1 MIPGSF
7 YPSDVTIAD
16 QNLDLTKYIM
26 DIPITTEIFSDAY
39 WLGWINYD
47 NLPTPYHVSAYTYD
61 TNSGAC
67 AFTDA
72 TAQNNYPVGYTC
84 YYSTSNST
92 IFFTSPGYDTYR
104 APDGQTNYKWQDA
117 RACWGASW
125 DSSRYMRLPND
136 LDVNTVA
143 WTGIGIN
150 FYGRVTD
157 GTDYASVS
165 GRVDTTD
172 LSLTG
177 TFTVTFSKRYG
188 SLTYNSVTMTLHYDS
203 FDAGTYEFT
212 DNGLTYKIAIT
223 NWETFVER
231 DIKTDN
237 TNSNYTNAKPTIL
250 VTDDTGYQHLIAI
263 MGSPYTE
270 TGWTWGQGKFYN
282 GCFLYPD
289 GHIPDVSQGG
299 CQFNIFDGNERI
311 YGGFVGSFNLNDIV
325 FNSFDTYF
333 FDDANFLI
341 ASVGRSD
348 FIPILRIYQIDDIRK
363 CLALLPRQ
371 NTAQTRQTYA
381 NSADYQYA
389 HVSDDNEFLC
399 ELIDGTHVADGLRDW
414 QIVGNTITDSDFD
427 PEDIP
432 PYEPEPDDGAD
443 SGGDDSRPW
452 DFVNTPLSATNNF
465 VTLYALST
473 AQVSEFGAMM
483 WAKLSDTAFWQS
495 VGTVF
500 LNDFSINPADMLKYF
515 VSLRYF
521 PFDLSNYSSS
531 YANGIYIGRSTYP
544 IQISTYPRRMARNLV
559 EISGGSAQV
568 ILPQPYNTQDF
579 RNCDPN
585 TQVSVYVPYC
595 GIVELSAAEVY
606 GKYLDLR
613 YYADMQTGA
622 LAASLCVRSDTYYE
636 IATLAGSCGA
646 EVPITANNNVEFLQ
660 RIATV
665 ASSGLGGTISGATN
679 GAQIGGT
686 PGAVAGGALGAITG
700 SAQAMMALPPVSVH
714 KSGKATG
721 YATLGCDN
729 QAHIT
734 IQISKPA
741 VPDSFART
749 NGYISNKQARIGDL
763 SGYTEMINPDTSG
776 IDAHADELEK
786 IKAILQTGFY
796 A

>member
-1 MIPGSF
+1 MIPGNF
-7 YPSDVTIAD
+7 YPTNVTITN
-16 QNLDLTKYIM
+16 QNLELTNYIQN
-26 DIPITTEIFSDAY
+26 IPVTSQSFSDAY

-47 NLPTPYHVSAYTYD
+47 NLPSIYHLSKFEL
-61 TNSGAC
+61 NSGI
-67 AFTDA
+67 A
-72 TAQNNYPVGYTC
+72 TFYDSTNPENYPVGYAAGYET
-84 YYSTSNST
+84 YAYPLQQQMIMLTNNGNNWNGITGITQSNQYAT
-92 IFFTSPGYDTYR
+92 GY
-104 APDGQTNYKWQDA
+104 A
-117 RACWGASW
+117 
-125 DSSRYMRLPND
+125 RLPNS
-136 LDVNTVA
+136 LDVNCTN
-143 WTGIGIN
+143 WNDIHIGIS
-150 FYGRVTD
+150 GLASD
-157 GTDYASVS
+157 GTDDALIYGFFQPTSPEI
-165 GRVDTTD
+165 
-172 LSLTG
+172 TG
-177 TFTVTFSKRYG
+177 SFTVQLIKSYG
-188 SLTYNSVTMTLHYDS
+188 SLTYNARTVTLNYDD
-203 FDAGTYEFT
+203 F
-212 DNGLTYKIAIT
+212 
-223 NWETFVER
+223 
-231 DIKTDN
+231 
-237 TNSNYTNAKPTIL
+237 
-250 VTDDTGYQHLIAI
+250 DDTGIIEFIDGGISHKIGFTAWYIMYLRDNTTSDSAGNFTYPKPIIQIADTTGQQFVFGV
-263 MGSPYTE
+263 MSNPYTTDTSYAIGAGNAGNGILIDQ
-270 TGWTWGQGKFYN
+270 TGAPSGYYCYN
-282 GCFLYPD
+282 DNDDNLQY
-289 GHIPDVSQGG
+289 I
-299 CQFNIFDGNERI
+299 
-311 YGGFVGSFNLNDIV
+311 GGFVGSFDVSQIDFNKTTVYFPDESNFIIVCYGYGTNAVLN
-325 FNSFDTYF
+325 
-333 FDDANFLI
+333 
-341 ASVGRSD
+341 
-348 FIPILRIYQIDDIRK
+348 RIYSVEDLRRTF
-363 CLALLPRQ
+363 ALTSRYTLDGSSYR
-371 NTAQTRQTYA
+371 YE
-381 NSADYQYA
+381 NSANYLYA
-389 HVSDDNEFLC
+389 HVTEENEFLG
-399 ELIDGTHVADGLRDW
+399 ELIDGTHVSDGLRDW
-414 QIVGNTITDSDFD
+414 QIVGNTITDNDFD
-427 PEDIP
+427 PQDIP
-432 PYEPEPDDGAD
+432 PYEPEPVDDGPD
-443 SGGDDSRPW
+443 SGGDESRPW

-473 AQVSEFGAMM
+473 AQVSEFGAVM
-483 WAKLSDTAFWQS
+483 WAKLSDAAFWQS

-521 PFDLSNYSSS
+521 PFDLSNYSAT

-568 ILPQPYNTQDF
+568 ILPAPYNTQDF

-646 EVPITANNNVEFLQ
+646 EVPITANNNIEFLQ

-679 GAQIGGT
+679 GSQLGGT

-714 KSGKATG
+714 KSGNATG

-741 VPDSFART
+741 VPDSFAHT

-776 IDAHADELEK
+776 IDARADELEK

>member
-1 MIPGSF
+1 MIPSSF
-7 YPSDVTIAD
+7 YPSDVVLVN
-16 QNLDLTKYIM
+16 QNMDLTRYIM
-26 DIPITTEIFSDAY
+26 DIPITSAEFSSAY
-39 WLGWINYD
+39 WLGWINFD
-47 NLPTPYHVSAYTYD
+47 NLPTSYHLSSYTYD
-61 TNSGAC
+61 NGIC
-67 AFTDA
+67 DFTDV

-84 YYSTSNST
+84 YY
-92 IFFTSPGYDTYR
+92 DTE
-104 APDGQTNYKWQDA
+104 TNMIRTKTLADTNNGTKWQDA
-117 RACWGASW
+117 TACWGNWNASKFA
-125 DSSRYMRLPND
+125 RLPND
-136 LDVNTVA
+136 LDVNTTSYKGYA
-143 WTGIGIN
+143 INIGI
-150 FYGRVTD
+150 R
-157 GTDYASVS
+157 GTADNGTY
-165 GRVDTTD
+165 VDSIWGFFVATSP
-172 LSLTG
+172 LLTG
-177 TFTVTFSKRYG
+177 TFTVTMHRYLG
-188 SLTYNSVTMTLHYDS
+188 NFYSDTQLTLDYDD
-203 FDAGTYEFT
+203 FENGIFEFT
-212 DNGLTYKIAIT
+212 ENGITYKLVICT
-223 NWETFVER
+223 WECLYER
-231 DIKTDN
+231 DINTDN
-237 TNSNYTNAKPTIL
+237 SVSNYANTKPTIL
-250 VTDDTGYQHLIAI
+250 VSDTYGQQHLLGVMTA
-263 MGSPYTE
+263 PYMTE
-270 TGWTWGQGKFYN
+270 LSFSWYTSQGHFGNGFFLWSDGHVTDPYNGGCFYN
-282 GCFLYPD
+282 KNGDNY
-289 GHIPDVSQGG
+289 VV
-299 CQFNIFDGNERI
+299 
-311 YGGFVGSFNLNDIV
+311 YGGLVGSFDLANNPINTPLI
-325 FNSFDTYF
+325 YF
-333 FDDANFLI
+333 PEGANFI
-341 ASVGRSD
+341 VVGEYRSD
-348 FIPILRIYQIDDIRK
+348 FAIINRIYAIDDIRK
-363 CLALLPRQ
+363 TLALV
-371 NTAQTRQTYA
+371 TRYTMVTSQQYV
-381 NSADYQYA
+381 NSSDYLYA
-389 HVSDDNEFLC
+389 HVSEENEFLC
-399 ELIDGTHVADGLRDW
+399 ELIDGTHTEPEGLRDW
-414 QIVGNTITDSDFD
+414 QIVGNTIIDNDFD

-432 PYEPEPDDGAD
+432 PYEPEPVDDGPD
-443 SGGDDSRPW
+443 SGGDGSRPW

-473 AQVSEFGAMM
+473 AQVSEFGSVM

-521 PFDLSNYSSS
+521 PFDLSNYSAT

-568 ILPQPYNTQDF
+568 ILPPPYNTQDF

-622 LAASLCVRSDTYYE
+622 LAASVCVRSDTYYE

-646 EVPITANNNVEFLQ
+646 EVPITANNNAEFLQ

-686 PGAVAGGALGAITG
+686 PGAVAGGALGALTG
-700 SAQAMMALPPVSVH
+700 TAQAMLALPPVSVH

-741 VPDSFART
+741 VPDSFAHT

-763 SGYTEMINPDTSG
+763 TGYTEMINPDTSG